1 VTSIGALLAVLS
13 YSYTALTPMNIKSLV
28 TVTVILWMS
37 GFLCVL
43 NIALA
48 VIFRKRP
55 LKEVWSY
62 YAACGVEFALFA
74 FGLLLYLGIIPH
86 IPYHLPSNSP
96 ISRADIGAAL
106 ALSIGLFPAAY
117 WHRINISELPERIA
131 QDAQTV
137 KDRNGGVHIRKSSP
151 GEWMN

>member
-1 VTSIGALLAVLS
+1 VTSMGALLVAPG
-13 YSYTALTPMNIKSLV
+13 YSSTALIPMSIKSLV
-28 TVTVILWMS
+28 TIIVILWMS

-48 VIFRKRP
+48 VVFRKRP

-62 YAACGVEFALFA
+62 YAACGVELALFVFAL
-74 FGLLLYLGIIPH
+74 LLHFSIIPH

-96 ISRADIGAAL
+96 ITRADIGAAL

-117 WHRINISELPERIA
+117 WHRTNVSDLPGRIA

-137 KDRNGGVHIRKSSP
+137 KDRGGGVHVRRSSP

>member
-1 VTSIGALLAVLS
+1 LTKMGALLPAMS
-13 YSYTALTPMNIKSLV
+13 ISFTATTPVSIKSLD
-28 TVTVILWMS
+28 TITVILWVS

-55 LKEVWSY
+55 LKELWSY
-62 YAACGVEFALFA
+62 YAACGIELALFV
-74 FGLLLYLGIIPH
+74 FGFLLHFGIIPH
-86 IPYHLPSNSP
+86 IPYHLPSNLP
-96 ISRADIGAAL
+96 IDRADIGAAL

-117 WHRINISELPERIA
+117 WHRTNVSELPGRIA

-137 KDRNGGVHIRKSSP
+137 KDRSAGVHVREGNP